1 MLMLQWKYSQA
12 LLFLYLDL
20 FHLKMDKMHAKDAVD
35 VMLRDSAEV
44 WYIGLKKN
52 LKSKFFGN

>member
-20 FHLKMDKMHAKDAVD
+20 FHLKMDKMHAKDAVGI
-35 VMLRDSAEV
+35 MQCESAEV
-44 WYIGLKKN
+44 WYIGLEKN
-52 LKSKFFGN
+52 